1 MDKRTAMTIA
11 AALVASMLVGIVAH
25 EYTLGKP
32 RPVQIV
38 VQNPAAPAPAP
49 QAQEPQEGD

>member
-1 MDKRTAMTIA
+1 MDKRTAMVIA
-11 AALVASMLVGIVAH
+11 AALVAAMMVGIVSH

-38 VQNPAAPAPAP
+38 VQNPGGSVGQP
-49 QAQEPQEGD
+49 QPQEPQEGD

>member
-38 VQNPAAPAPAP
+38 VQNPAAPGP